1 MTNFKI
7 DYKWSPYNDVR
18 PEVGE
23 TSGHVCIVLDG
34 LCLTEN
40 TNIWSNK
47 INEEVYVSLYPLAMW
62 LASSWWRLHY
72 EVLPDSRRKAPC
84 HDWRMSH
91 EMAAAN
97 MGFVW
102 PNIVF
107 SADRDSVHI
116 WARASQSNVGESVR
130 YLRGLDYSRSIPK
143 GDFTQAISSLIEGV
157 LAQLQSVG
165 CRNSDL
171 AELWSFIAKD
181 SKNPE
186 DLRKRRLEA
195 KLGFDPEYCP
205 KDLLTKAVDLDKMI
219 GENSFSELSGAYAE
233 NAENRLETM
242 QELVESEGLKST
254 PDASLHSLSITSTG
268 QEPWQVGVAVARE
281 LRAKLGETQGALESN
296 ILLDLLGL
304 TKERLE
310 DWQPK
315 VCQKASIA
323 GSDDE
328 KNLNI
333 IPRKTHPIAQ
343 RFELARFVGDYV
355 REKRDNAHAWLVA
368 TDLSTTRQKYQRAFA
383 AEFLCPIGSLV
394 EYLDGDFSETAL
406 EDAAD
411 RFSVSEETVDVL
423 LMTNGYLPR
432 YMPDSSMPYCLAS

>member
-7 DYKWSPYNDVR
+7 NYEWSPHNDER

-23 TSGHVCIVLDG
+23 TSAHVCIFLDD

-40 TNIWSNK
+40 RNIWSNK
-47 INEEVYVSLYPLAMW
+47 INKEVYVSLYPLAMW

-72 EVLPDSRRKAPC
+72 EVLPDSGGKAPF

-116 WARASQSNVGESVR
+116 WAQASKSNVEESVR
-130 YLRGLDYSRSIPK
+130 YLRGLDTARSIPK
-143 GDFTQAISSLIEGV
+143 KDFTRAISSLIEGV

-171 AELWSFIAKD
+171 AELWSFISKD
-181 SKNPE
+181 LKNPGE
-186 DLRKRRLEA
+186 LRKRRLEA
-195 KLGFDPEYCP
+195 ELGFDPENCP
-205 KDLLTKAVDLDKMI
+205 KDLLTKAVDLDEMI

-242 QELVESEGLKST
+242 QELVQSEGLNGT
-254 PDASLHSLSITSTG
+254 PDESLHKLSIASTG
-268 QEPWQVGVAVARE
+268 QEPWQVAVSAAQE
-281 LRAKLGETQGALESN
+281 LRAKLGETHGALKN
-296 ILLDLLGL
+296 DILLGLLGL
-304 TKERLE
+304 TRARLE
-310 DWQPK
+310 EWRPNAR
-315 VCQKASIA
+315 QKASVA
-323 GSDDE
+323 GSDDG

-333 IPRKTHPIAQ
+333 ISRKTHPVAQ
-343 RFELARFVGDYV
+343 RFELARFIGDYARV
-355 REKRDNAHAWLVA
+355 KMDNTHSWLVA
-368 TDLSTTRQKYQRAFA
+368 ADLSTARQKYQRAFA
-383 AEFLCPIGSLV
+383 AEFLCPIGSLI
-394 EYLDGDFSETAL
+394 EYLDGDFSETAI

-411 RFSVSEETVDVL
+411 HFSVSEKTIDAL
-423 LMTNGYLPR
+423 LMNNGYRPR
-432 YMPDSSMPYCLAS
+432 YMPDSSMPYSLAD